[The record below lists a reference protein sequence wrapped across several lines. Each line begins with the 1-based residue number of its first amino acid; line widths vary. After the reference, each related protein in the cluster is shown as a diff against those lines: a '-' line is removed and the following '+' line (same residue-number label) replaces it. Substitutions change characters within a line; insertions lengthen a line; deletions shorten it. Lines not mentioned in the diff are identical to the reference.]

1 MSAADIMEE
10 LYRVPYDDFV
20 RDASLTTFFRKGV
33 VDGGGGKTAPR
44 CYPRASFQQLC
55 AAFAQSF
62 DVTLSLLEMEGEV
75 KTLTVFN
82 RGAGD
87 KKRLVMFRAP
97 QNLIAL
103 SRTPRS
109 ITREV
114 EYDPGPPLD
123 DEEDEEG
130 EDEEGMDAQDVPDEN
145 WAAPAKRYKTA
156 AELVKNVVYRGGS
169 LDVSGLPSGDLVV
182 KLADRYEVDTLH
194 QVCCFGVDKKV
205 VFRQGIIYRQT
216 SVLHVPGGF
225 GAAMEHGGAADVYL
239 LTSDN
244 AVIKKINLYRA
255 LRDLLTNAEWSVDLD
270 RYVQNFRATSYAGG
284 ECLYTYARPD
294 KNMVEYT
301 DGFDSV
307 AESVYEMNMG
317 TTLLSTPESPIISTP
332 ANALEV
338 SKVAV
343 VAARKEDKVKKMPER
358 VVDAFYVFL
367 LKAGVAAAV
376 DELDPH
382 DAFVNVNEIN
392 IKVLEADGSLNI
404 DLSTF
409 VTPGIEGEAVFL
421 ELVDWV
427 EQKTGAIFPRPD
439 TYITTQ

>member
-1 MSAADIMEE
+1 

-20 RDASLTTFFRKGV
+20 RNESLKAFFRKGV
-33 VDGGGGKTAPR
+33 NDDKTAPR
-44 CYPRASFQQLC
+44 CYPGASFYELC

-62 DVTLSLLEMEGEV
+62 DVTLFLLEMEDEA

-87 KKRLVMFRAP
+87 KKCLVMFRVP

-103 SRTPRS
+103 SRTPRC
-109 ITREV
+109 IDREV
-114 EYDPGPPLD
+114 DYEPITNEEEEE
-123 DEEDEEG
+123 EEDEE
-130 EDEEGMDAQDVPDEN
+130 ESMDAQDLPDQN

-156 AELVKNVVYRGGS
+156 ADLVKNVVYIDGT
-169 LDVSGLPSGDLVV
+169 LDVSELPSGDLVV
-182 KLADRYEVDTLH
+182 KLADRYEINTLH

-205 VFRQGIIYRQT
+205 VFRQGVIYKQP

-225 GAAMEHGGAADVYL
+225 GTAMEHGGAADVYL
-239 LTSDN
+239 LTGDN

-255 LRDLLTNAEWSVDLD
+255 LRNLLTKSEWSVDVD

-301 DGFDSV
+301 DGFDGSV
-307 AESVYEMNMG
+307 ESVHEMSMRN
-317 TTLLSTPESPIISTP
+317 TLLSTPESPLISTP
-332 ANALEV
+332 ANALEL

-343 VAARKEDKVKKMPER
+343 VAARKEDKVKKMPET

-367 LKAGVAAAV
+367 LKAGVTVDV

-392 IKVLEADGSLNI
+392 INAIETDGTLKI

-409 VTPGIEGEAVFL
+409 VTPGIENEKIFL
-421 ELVDWV
+421 ELVNWV
-427 EQKTGAIFPRPD
+427 EQKTGAIYPRPY
-439 TYITTQ
+439 TYIIKQ